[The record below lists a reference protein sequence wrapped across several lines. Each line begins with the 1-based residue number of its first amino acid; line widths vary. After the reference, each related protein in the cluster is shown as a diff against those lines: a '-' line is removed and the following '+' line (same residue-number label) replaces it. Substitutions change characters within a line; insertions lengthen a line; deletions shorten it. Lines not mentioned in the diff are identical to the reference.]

1 MVTLAEAWQEGS
13 DRLHQAGVESP
24 RLDSEVLLRHVL
36 GKGRAEFF
44 RDLGE
49 PLAAG
54 VLERFRTLVARR
66 VQGTPVAY
74 LTGHK
79 EFFGLDFKVT
89 PAVLI
94 PRPETEILVERALQV
109 AADLVAA
116 KGELRILD
124 LGTGSGAI
132 AVTLA
137 VGLPTVRLV
146 ATDCSPAALEVA
158 AANAKR
164 HGVRERIAFRLGD
177 LWGALR
183 EEDVIPGHPFDIIVS
198 NPPYIPA
205 GELEQLPADVKH
217 EPPAALDGG
226 PDGLAFYRRLATGIG
241 PRLAPRGWVLLE
253 VGAGQAPA
261 VCRLLM
267 GAGLTPLSPVKDL
280 AGIERVVQATNRALD
295 RGNKE
300 C

>member
-1 MVTLAEAWQEGS
+1 
-13 DRLHQAGVESP
+13 
-24 RLDSEVLLRHVL
+24 LLRHVL

-66 VQGTPVAY
+66 VQGVPVAY

-109 AADLVAA
+109 AADFVAA

-137 VGLPTVRLV
+137 VGLPTARLV

-158 AANAKR
+158 GRNAR
-164 HGVRERIAFRLGD
+164 RQGVHARIDLRQGD
-177 LWGALR
+177 LWAALAAQDAAR
-183 EEDVIPGHPFDIIVS
+183 RPVFDLIVS

-205 GELEQLPADVKH
+205 DELAALSREVRQ
-217 EPPAALDGG
+217 EPRLALDGG
-226 PDGLAFYRRLATGIG
+226 PDGLAFYRCLVAGL
-241 PRLAPRGWVLLE
+241 PAYLAPGGWVLLE
-253 VGAGQAPA
+253 VGAGQSSA
-261 VCRLLM
+261 VNRLLTE
-267 GAGLTPLSPVKDL
+267 AGLTVLPPVKDL
-280 AGIERVVQATNRALD
+280 AGIERVVQAHEPGGLRQPTR
-295 RGNKE
+295 
-300 C
+300 